1 MMRIAIIGTG
11 NVAWQFANAF
21 REKHNVEFI
30 YGRNAK
36 KAEQLAQSVEAAFS
50 TSFNQIPRDLDLYLI
65 AISDDQIESVAGQI
79 PEVSGIVAHTSG
91 SVDLTVIPHE
101 KSGVFYPL
109 QTLSKEKVV
118 DWKKVPLCV
127 ESQHA
132 ESLKALTELGSDL
145 SKNVQ
150 QIDSQQRRAIHL
162 AAVFACNFSNHMM
175 ANAQELL
182 RESELD
188 FSILKPLIE
197 ETVEK
202 ALEVGPDNAQTGP
215 AVRGDEKTLEK
226 HRNLLEN
233 HARLLEIYN
242 LVSQSIQDTRH
253 E

>member
-11 NVAWQFANAF
+11 NVAWQFAKAF
-21 REKHNVEFI
+21 HEKHNVEFI
-30 YGRNAK
+30 YGRNAN
-36 KAEQLAQSVEAAFS
+36 KAERLAQTVESKFS
-50 TSFNQIPRDLDLYLI
+50 TSLDQLPRDLNLYLI
-65 AISDDQIESVAGQI
+65 AISDDQIQTVAGQI
-79 PEVSGIVAHTSG
+79 PKVSGIVAHTSG
-91 SVDLTVIPHE
+91 SVDLTVIPHK

-109 QTLSKEKVV
+109 QTLSKEKIV
-118 DWKKVPLCV
+118 DWRKVPLCV
-127 ESQHA
+127 ESQDA
-132 ESLKALTELGSDL
+132 ETLETLTELGSDL
-145 SKNVQ
+145 TENVQ
-150 QIDSQQRRAIHL
+150 LIDSQQRRAIHL

-215 AVRGDEKTLEK
+215 AIRGDENTLVK

-233 HARLLEIYN
+233 HAQLLEIYN
-242 LVSQSIQDTRH
+242 LVSQSIQDKQH

>member
-1 MMRIAIIGTG
+1 
-11 NVAWQFANAF
+11 
-21 REKHNVEFI
+21 
-30 YGRNAK
+30 
-36 KAEQLAQSVEAAFS
+36 
-50 TSFNQIPRDLDLYLI
+50 
-65 AISDDQIESVAGQI
+65 
-79 PEVSGIVAHTSG
+79 
-91 SVDLTVIPHE
+91 
-101 KSGVFYPL
+101 
-109 QTLSKEKVV
+109 
-118 DWKKVPLCV
+118 
-127 ESQHA
+127 
-132 ESLKALTELGSDL
+132 
-145 SKNVQ
+145 VQ